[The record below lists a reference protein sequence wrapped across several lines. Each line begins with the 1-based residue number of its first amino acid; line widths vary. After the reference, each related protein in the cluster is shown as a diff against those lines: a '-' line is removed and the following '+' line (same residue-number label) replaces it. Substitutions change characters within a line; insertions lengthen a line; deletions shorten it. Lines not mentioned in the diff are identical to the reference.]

1 MIGSLMK
8 DDSKAQLKVEKP
20 FWRVKRMKDMNKR
33 EWESLC
39 DNCGKCCCI
48 RLEDEET
55 GNIYITDVACK
66 LFDAEACK
74 CTSYASRSEKV
85 PDCVTLT
92 KDNIDKLHWMP
103 KTCAYRLIS
112 EGKELPYYHH
122 LVSGS
127 SSTIHDD
134 GMSVKNA
141 VVSETDVSEDEQIK
155 RIVIWPG
162 EPSA

>member
-1 MIGSLMK
+1 
-8 DDSKAQLKVEKP
+8 
-20 FWRVKRMKDMNKR
+20 
-33 EWESLC
+33 
-39 DNCGKCCCI
+39 
-48 RLEDEET
+48 LEDEET
-55 GNIYITDVACK
+55 SDIYITDVACK
-66 LFDAEACK
+66 LFDPEACK
-74 CTSYASRSEKV
+74 CTSYESRSEKV

-103 KTCAYRLIS
+103 ATCAYRLIS

-127 SSTIHDD
+127 SSTIHDE

-141 VVSETDVSEDEQIK
+141 VVSESLVSEDEQIK

-162 EPSA
+162 EPCV

>member
-1 MIGSLMK
+1 MN

-20 FWRVKRMKDMNKR
+20 FWRVKKMKDMNKR

-55 GNIYITDVACK
+55 GNIFITDVACK

-85 PDCVTLT
+85 TDCVTLT

-127 SSTIHDD
+127 SSTIHDE

-141 VVSETDVSEDEQIK
+141 VVSEIVVSEDEQIK
-155 RIVIWPG
+155 RIVIWHG
-162 EPSA
+162 EPSV

>member
-1 MIGSLMK
+1 MNN
-8 DDSKAQLKVEKP
+8 DSQLQQKVEKP
-20 FWRVKRMKDMNKR
+20 FWRVKKMKDMNKQ

-39 DNCGKCCCI
+39 DNFGKCCCI

-55 GNIYITDVACK
+55 SDIYITDVACK
-66 LFDAEACK
+66 LFDPEACK
-74 CTSYASRSEKV
+74 CTSYESRSEKV

-103 KTCAYRLIS
+103 ATCAYRLIS

-127 SSTIHDD
+127 SSTIHDE

-141 VVSETDVSEDEQIK
+141 VVSEALVSEDEQIK

-162 EPSA
+162 EPCV